1 MQLPLL
7 PGTYPAK
14 SIRLASSFRSRRV
27 WSHIFGGRPSRLQ
40 RIVHFERIWQKMY
53 AFVKEARVLMRLY
66 QPNQELI
73 TGRVRSVDALFPPG
87 IYTFEVHVNE
97 NGEIAQSGYTIEG
110 RFDVIN

>member
-1 MQLPLL
+1 
-7 PGTYPAK
+7 
-14 SIRLASSFRSRRV
+14 
-27 WSHIFGGRPSRLQ
+27 
-40 RIVHFERIWQKMY
+40 
-53 AFVKEARVLMRLY
+53 MRLY

-97 NGEIAQSGYTIEG
+97 NGEITQSGYTIEG